1 MVLWVGFA
9 VHSALIFLPLVRRH
23 LPPEAM
29 GDFIA
34 AYRDRASFV
43 VWTAIGLFAV
53 TGVSLFLFNRNYNGD
68 LWDVTANVWTVFLT
82 LKHTLVVALVPLAL
96 YMVNILMPKLA
107 EALLTGAPEAEKL
120 MRRFWR
126 LSIVM
131 AWLGVL
137 IITLIAS
144 AKTAGS

>member
-1 MVLWVGFA
+1 VLWVGFV
-9 VHSALIFLPLVRRH
+9 VHSALVFLPLVHRH

-43 VWTAIGLFAV
+43 VWTDIGLFAV
-53 TGVSLFLFNRNYNGD
+53 TGVSLFLFNKNYNGD
-68 LWDVTANVWTVFLT
+68 LWDVTANPWTIFLT
-82 LKHTLVVALVPLAL
+82 IKHIVVVGWVPLAL

-107 EALLTGAPEAEKL
+107 EVLLTGAPEAEKL
-120 MRRFWR
+120 LRRCNR
-126 LSIVM
+126 LSILA

-137 IITLIAS
+137 VITLIAT
-144 AKTAGS
+144 AKTAGT